1 MSTLRPD
8 AFEEI
13 FLKLEEESERRAMEV
28 EEEGLSPN
36 IPDLAA
42 AAQRAAR
49 AKQRRRGSVS
59 ISRFG
64 HFGDPSQQLSLSNPP
79 TPTAFPDGS
88 TSLSPFY
95 QAQSHNHSADSLSSD
110 SSLEDDAAL
119 RAESNHVTQVHRIAG
134 RQSLSRSVGGML
146 QRTLSRSRSKA
157 SLSSNGVDTNVVIG
171 VVVEEDHVEEPSGS
185 REVAP
190 RPESRATAYAHA
202 PRALKSQPSRMTIP
216 GAGTK
221 DPSGSWRSKAA
232 DLFRRNSRPRSNTLW
247 AVTPAQHS

>member
-119 RAESNHVTQVHRIAG
+119 RPPHSWPAELVTICWGHAPTHTI
-134 RQSLSRSVGGML
+134 SLAVEGEPVL
-146 QRTLSRSRSKA
+146 QR
-157 SLSSNGVDTNVVIG
+157 VDTNVVIG